1 MNVFVLISLPNQN
14 SLQIDTRP
22 VANSSGITRQLTI
35 LENRLKTQTQ
45 LYNVLKLQMQGIN
58 YRFLKLQQRKVNK
71 QGSFNETDFKLP
83 DFRESSYSESSFS
96 DSSSSTNAKFPPN
109 EFTTPEN
116 TSILRHRTK
125 KFYWNEILKN
135 FININIFSFH

>member
-1 MNVFVLISLPNQN
+1 MWWQVTFVIWLVGFVLVNVFVLISLPNQN

-58 YRFLKLQQRKVNK
+58 DRFLKLQQRKVNK
-71 QGSFNETDFKLP
+71 QGF
-83 DFRESSYSESSFS
+83 
-96 DSSSSTNAKFPPN
+96 
-109 EFTTPEN
+109 
-116 TSILRHRTK
+116 
-125 KFYWNEILKN
+125 
-135 FININIFSFH
+135 FIS